1 VTGPSR
7 ADPGRIVEAG
17 YDRIAQRYLEW
28 SGLRPSA
35 VRQYWLS
42 RALDLIPAGS
52 EVLELGCGAGLP
64 MTKALAD
71 GRRVTGVDISA
82 VQVELARRHVPEA
95 TFIHAD
101 MTELRFSPASF
112 DAVVAFYCLTH
123 VPRDAM
129 PALLARIRSWLRPSG
144 VFLATMGADSSPDEV
159 EDDWLGVPMFFSHFG
174 ARRNRRLV
182 AEAGLVIDESR
193 IQDEPE
199 DRHAARFLWVVAHA
213 PPA

>member
-1 VTGPSR
+1 MTTPR
-7 ADPGRIVEAG
+7 RPDPVRIVEAG

-28 SGLRPSA
+28 SGLRPSP
-35 VRQYWLS
+35 VRQHWLG
-42 RALDLIPAGS
+42 RALDLIPTGS

-82 VQVELARRHVPEA
+82 VQIDLARRHVPEA

-101 MTELRFSPASF
+101 MTQLKFPPASF

-144 VFLATMGADSSPDEV
+144 VFVATMGADPSPDEV

-182 AEAGLVIDESR
+182 AEAGLVIDEAR

-199 DRHAARFLWVVAHA
+199 DRYSARFLWVAAHA
-213 PPA
+213 PSA